1 MKKPEQFNKMIILT
15 FLGILAFYLPMSVS
29 GYWAYGINTGSPI
42 YNNICDTTCSFIQS
56 TGKWLAIFAIT
67 LHIMLSYAIVLNP
80 TERAVRFF
88 ILFFLIFFLFFF
100 FFILIITLL
109 FFFFLFFLLNL
120 FYIYLIFKL
129 LFMFFADLFI
139 KFFKLLF

>member
-88 ILFFLIFFLFFF
+88 NFFFSYYFSFFLFLHSYYSSFFFSFF
-100 FFILIITLL
+100 FFVEFILYL
-109 FFFFLFFLLNL
+109 FNF
-120 FYIYLIFKL
+120 
-129 LFMFFADLFI
+129 
-139 KFFKLLF
+139 